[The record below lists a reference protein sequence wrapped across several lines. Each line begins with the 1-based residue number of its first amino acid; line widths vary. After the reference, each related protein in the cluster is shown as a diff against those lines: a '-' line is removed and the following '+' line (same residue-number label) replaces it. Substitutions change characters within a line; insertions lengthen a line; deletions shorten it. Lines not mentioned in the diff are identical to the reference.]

1 MTNDKPFP
9 AIPKH
14 PYPLVF
20 ATISGAHLYGF
31 PSPDS
36 DCDIR
41 GVHILPLPEVV
52 GLNPLRETVE
62 ISAMSPDRWQVDLVT
77 HDLKKFALMLLKK
90 NGYVLEQLYSPL
102 VIHTS
107 PAHSELKEIAKTC
120 ITRHHCYHYL
130 GFAQTQWQ
138 LFAKETPHR
147 VKPLLYI
154 FRVLMTGIY
163 LMRTGQIE
171 ADALKLN
178 QEFNLPYLPDLI
190 DRKKAGNE
198 EIVII
203 GENHLSFYEAEWQRL
218 YHELKAASASSQL
231 PDSPTGQDALH
242 DLLVRVRMG
251 NK

>member
-1 MTNDKPFP
+1 MTNEKPFP
-9 AIPKH
+9 AIPNH

-31 PSPDS
+31 SSPDS

-107 PAHSELKEIAKTC
+107 PAHSELKEIAQTC

-138 LFAKETPHR
+138 LFAKESPSR

-171 ADALKLN
+171 ANIVKLN
-178 QEFNLPYLPDLI
+178 QSFNLPYLPDLI
-190 DRKKAGNE
+190 QRKQAGDE
-198 EIVII
+198 QAVIT
-203 GENHLSFYEAEWQRL
+203 GENDLSFYEAEWRRL
-218 YHELKAASASSQL
+218 YQELQAASKSSQL
-231 PDSPTGQDALH
+231 PDAPTGKAALH
-242 DLLVRVRMG
+242 DLLVRVRLG
-251 NK
+251 NN